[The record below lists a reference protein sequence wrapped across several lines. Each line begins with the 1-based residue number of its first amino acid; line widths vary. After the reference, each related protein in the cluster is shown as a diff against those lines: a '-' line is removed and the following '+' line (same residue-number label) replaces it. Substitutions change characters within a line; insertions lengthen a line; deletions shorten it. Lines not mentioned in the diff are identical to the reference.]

1 MNFNYQIAIVLF
13 DGMCNFCSGSA
24 LFIIKRD
31 PRGHFRF
38 AALQTDPGKLILKE
52 YNIDPERFDSLIL
65 IEKGKVYGRSDAA
78 LRIARRLRGG
88 WPVFYAFIIVPPFI
102 RNFFYDLVARNRYR
116 WFGKRKTC
124 FIPDQDIR
132 SRFIV

>member
-1 MNFNYQIAIVLF
+1 MDKENAIVLF

-24 LFIIKRD
+24 MFIIKRD
-31 PRGHFRF
+31 RKGYFRF
-38 AALQTDPGKLILKE
+38 AAFQTDPGRSLLQE
-52 YNIDPERFDSLIL
+52 YDIEPEKFDSLIL
-65 IEKGKVYGRSDAA
+65 IEKGKVYRRSVAA
-78 LRIARRLRGG
+78 LRIARRLMGG
-88 WPVFYAFIIVPPFI
+88 WPVFYAFIIIPSFI

-132 SRFIV
+132 NRFIS

>member
-1 MNFNYQIAIVLF
+1 VDKEKAIVLF

-31 PRGHFRF
+31 PERYFRF

-52 YNIDPERFDSLIL
+52 YDIETEKFNSLIL
-65 IEKGKVYGRSDAA
+65 IEKGKVYFRSDAA
-78 LRIARRLRGG
+78 LRIARRLSGG
-88 WPVFYAFIIVPPFI
+88 WPVFYAFVIVPPFI
-102 RNFFYDLVARNRYR
+102 RNFFYDLLAGNRYR

-124 FIPDQDIR
+124 FIPDQHIR
-132 SRFIV
+132 NRFIS